1 MLLSDYISELR
12 SKSVTVIGVGTSNT
26 PLIELLCREG
36 VSVLA
41 RDRRSREDFGPEYDR
56 LAALGA
62 RFKLGPDYMRDITE
76 DVVFKTPGVRPDVPE
91 LAAAR
96 EKGSLITSEMEMFF
110 EVCPCPIIAITGS
123 DGKTTTTTL
132 VAELLS
138 AAGYRVHLGGNIG
151 TPLVDKVPE
160 IDSSDYA
167 VVELSSFQLMTM
179 TKSADVAVVTNVSPN
194 HLDYHTGMD
203 EYIEAKKNVFS
214 HQGRDGLLV
223 VNADNETAFGFAA
236 QASGAVRTFSRR
248 AEQANGCW
256 FDGEKIYFC
265 ENGEK
270 TILIDKSEVA
280 LRGLHNIENLMAA
293 FCAVV
298 DFVGIDMCRRVARQF
313 SGVEHRLEPVR
324 EVGGV
329 MYYNDSI
336 ASSPTRTIAGLESF
350 DRKLILI
357 AGGYDKHLDYSSL
370 GMAIRDRVKTLV
382 LLGATAP
389 KIKEAVL
396 AAKNGAQP
404 EILEATDMEG
414 AVKLAASRAADGDI
428 VILSPASASFDM
440 FKNFEERG
448 NCFKNIV
455 LAL

>member
-1 MLLSDYISELR
+1 VEDLE
-12 SKSVTVIGVGTSNT
+12 N
-26 PLIELLCREG
+26 
-36 VSVLA
+36 VSRYSTRL
-41 RDRRSREDFGPEYDR
+41 ED
-56 LAALGA
+56 
-62 RFKLGPDYMRDITE
+62 
-76 DVVFKTPGVRPDVPE
+76 
-91 LAAAR
+91 
-96 EKGSLITSEMEMFF
+96 
-110 EVCPCPIIAITGS
+110 
-123 DGKTTTTTL
+123 
-132 VAELLS
+132 AELLS

-414 AVKLAASRAADGDI
+414 AVKLASSHAADGDI